1 MKINRNIAFF
11 SNSIGMGG
19 AEKALSKIVNSK
31 IWGKNNYKIN
41 LIFNQ
46 RAKEHELEIK
56 NIFDPSVAINFLSDN
71 LTLKNPLKTKKLL
84 DSVIDSLKIKCVF
97 TLMTGMSR
105 NLLWYKFFKKT
116 DLKVITMER
125 NNPLGLYYGNRIKQL
140 LYYFEFKLI
149 YKNADGVISNS
160 KELSN
165 LYEHM
170 YGNEGCKYYCIGNPI
185 DFSAL
190 DQKISQ
196 NSVEKIQNKYKEIF
210 SSPFMLNV
218 GRLEI
223 QKDHSFLI
231 NQFSK
236 IKNLVHH
243 NLVILGSGSQKDAL
257 LKQIESLGLKDR
269 VFIIEYESNPY
280 PFFEFCDLFLLTSKW
295 EGMPNVILEC
305 LHFNK
310 KVLSLNTDFGP
321 RELAKEFANIHIL
334 DNSHKED
341 FYLRILEVLS
351 AEQID
356 DTSRVAKL
364 KNFDLENIALR
375 YVEFANQIMSKK

>member
-1 MKINRNIAFF
+1 
-11 SNSIGMGG
+11 
-19 AEKALSKIVNSK
+19 
-31 IWGKNNYKIN
+31 
-41 LIFNQ
+41 
-46 RAKEHELEIK
+46 
-56 NIFDPSVAINFLSDN
+56 
-71 LTLKNPLKTKKLL
+71 
-84 DSVIDSLKIKCVF
+84 
-97 TLMTGMSR
+97 
-105 NLLWYKFFKKT
+105 
-116 DLKVITMER
+116 
-125 NNPLGLYYGNRIKQL
+125 
-140 LYYFEFKLI
+140 
-149 YKNADGVISNS
+149 
-160 KELSN
+160 
-165 LYEHM
+165 M